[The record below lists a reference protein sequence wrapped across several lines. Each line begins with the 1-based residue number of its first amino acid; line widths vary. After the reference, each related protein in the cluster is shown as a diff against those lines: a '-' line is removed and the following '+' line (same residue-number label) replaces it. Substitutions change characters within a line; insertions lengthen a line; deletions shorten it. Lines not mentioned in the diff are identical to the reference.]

1 MWPARGDGQLRLVLG
16 TGASQFGHSLEVRA
30 AAARGAVGAGLHMAL
45 PTNGRPAPITRS
57 RWELKLPPGLKH
69 LSVSSLSKYRV
80 RKAPEGYVSL
90 SMLLEIILSI
100 V

>member
-1 MWPARGDGQLRLVLG
+1 M
-16 TGASQFGHSLEVRA
+16 
-30 AAARGAVGAGLHMAL
+30 AARGAVVAGLHMAL

-69 LSVSSLSKYRV
+69 LSVPNLYKTMARE
-80 RKAPEGYVSL
+80 APEWHVSL